1 MVDLTESDKRSSLL
15 IYEIDYDRERFY
27 GIGPRGQYNTSFYE
41 RNLRI
46 LVIS

>member
-1 MVDLTESDKRSSLL
+1 MVDLTESDKLSSLL
-15 IYEIDYDRERFY
+15 IYETDYDGERFY
-27 GIGPRGQYNTSFYE
+27 GIGPRCQYNKSFYG